1 MFVEPVQNKFFYL
14 PNFIQAVVYL
24 DRKLIERLIHQLDAV
39 VTVFLICIVVV
50 LTILASV
57 FAAVQV
63 LYLKKKAHCFTTP
76 NVYLFR
82 YTARAFICCDSERV

>member
-1 MFVEPVQNKFFYL
+1 M
-14 PNFIQAVVYL
+14 

-39 VTVFLICIVVV
+39 VTVFIIFIVVI

-63 LYLKKKAHCFTTP
+63 LYLKKKAHCVTTP
-76 NVYLFR
+76 NVYLIR
-82 YTARAFICCDSERV
+82 YTVRAFIC